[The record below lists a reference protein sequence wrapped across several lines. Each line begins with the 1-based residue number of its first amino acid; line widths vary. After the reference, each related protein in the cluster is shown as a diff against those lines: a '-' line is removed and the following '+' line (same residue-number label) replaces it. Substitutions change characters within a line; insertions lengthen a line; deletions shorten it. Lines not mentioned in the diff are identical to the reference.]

1 MNPNV
6 RTVTDLTTIPASVVQ
21 AGTLTPFA
29 GDVLLLE
36 YSGTAAA
43 LDAILVQAGANKQ
56 QQKISLWVW
65 DGTSTAPFNVV
76 AWFGQFIKVDRDASA
91 YTGDF
96 NLIESKLFGWEVI
109 STGDGTGTVSGSAIG
124 ALNTISFKP
133 ITDFF
138 VDPVVVEGNA
148 GDNLT
153 VLEFYNLQSNSS
165 SNVNGVVA
173 TNIVFSQL
181 ETLISTS
188 QLIAGSWYKI
198 TDFQTAHYIQF
209 SDSISNEEIHTGAIE
224 PMLVQAVSSSELATE
239 IWSTVYPTDKITW
252 KPIFNDRDYDAVLG
266 QSTGVITSRYD
277 TLLKLY
283 RDYDWRNVIFRRW
296 ETVSGSGDYNNYT
309 DTGFAFQDF
318 TPFNLIEGAFD
329 VSVGSGLELNQIGLG
344 LPYQLDNVVF
354 QLDCAVS
361 KVSLGA
367 LSTFQEIF
375 AVNNIDILLDQLCL
389 LEFGNNNIT
398 YVQSNQFDGEVS
410 HNTLVELAESELSY
424 DFLNNTGTFFINNS
438 IDGTFDDNNFSY
450 LENNIVTGDI
460 NRNLFMAG
468 IENKT
473 FTSTA
478 GMQAFSPSV
487 TLLDAVDGD
496 VEQILSGGVLSY
508 VTF

>member
-6 RTVTDLTTIPASVVQ
+6 RTVTDLTTIPLSVAQ

-43 LDAILVQAGANKQ
+43 LDAILVQAGANKE

-65 DGTSTAPFNVV
+65 DGTSTAPFNIT
-76 AWFGQFIKVDRDASA
+76 AWFGKFIKVDRDASA

-138 VDPVVVEGNA
+138 IDPVVVEGNA

-209 SDSISNEEIHTGAIE
+209 SDSIGDEEIHTGAIE

-318 TPFNLIEGAFD
+318 TPFNLALDNFD
-329 VSVGSGLELNQIGLG
+329 VSVGSGLELGQSNLG

-354 QLDCAVS
+354 QLDCVIS
-361 KVSLGA
+361 KVSIGA
-367 LSTFQEIF
+367 TSTFQELF
-375 AVNNIDILLDQLCL
+375 AANNIDVLFDQLCL
-389 LEFGNNNIT
+389 LQFANNNIAF
-398 YVQSNQFDGEVS
+398 VASNQFEGDVRN
-410 HNTLVELAESELSY
+410 NTLVELSESELSD
-424 DFLNNTGTFFINNS
+424 DFLGNIGVSFVENQINGTFE
-438 IDGTFDDNNFSY
+438 DNNFIFLY
-450 LENNIVTGDI
+450 QNVVTGDI
-460 NRNLFMAG
+460 FQNLFMTA
-468 IENKT
+468 IQNKT

-487 TLLDAVDGD
+487 TLFDAVDGD

>member
-1 MNPNV
+1 M
-6 RTVTDLTTIPASVVQ
+6 
-21 AGTLTPFA
+21 
-29 GDVLLLE
+29 
-36 YSGTAAA
+36 
-43 LDAILVQAGANKQ
+43 
-56 QQKISLWVW
+56 
-65 DGTSTAPFNVV
+65 
-76 AWFGQFIKVDRDASA
+76 
-91 YTGDF
+91 
-96 NLIESKLFGWEVI
+96 
-109 STGDGTGTVSGSAIG
+109 
-124 ALNTISFKP
+124 
-133 ITDFF
+133 
-138 VDPVVVEGNA
+138 
-148 GDNLT
+148 
-153 VLEFYNLQSNSS
+153 SS
-165 SNVNGVVA
+165 SNVDPMKKSSIYA
-173 TNIVFSQL
+173 TFGRYYGEKLYKLLFDCCSGLPGSFCYEVLKCLGISPQGDNSKFLNQQGSWEYVSGSEPIEVTYTEL
-181 ETLISTS
+181 LNLISTNT
-188 QLIAGSWYKI
+188 LIAGRQYLI

-209 SDSISNEEIHTGAIE
+209 SDNIGDEEIHTGAIE

-318 TPFNLIEGAFD
+318 TPFNLILGAFD
-329 VSVGSGLELNQIGLG
+329 VSVGSGLELGQIGLG

-354 QLDCAVS
+354 QLDCVVS

-367 LSTFQEIF
+367 ASTFQEIF

-389 LEFGNNNIT
+389 LEFTNNNIK
-398 YVQSNQFDGEVS
+398 YVQSNLFEGDVRN
-410 HNTLVELAESELSY
+410 NTLMELSSNDISD
-424 DFLNNTGTFFINNS
+424 DFLGNIGVSFVENQIN
-438 IDGTFDDNNFSY
+438 GAFEDNNFSFLY
-450 LENNIVTGDI
+450 QNVVTGDI
-460 NRNLFMAG
+460 FQNLFMTA

-478 GMQAFSPSV
+478 GMQVFSPSV

-496 VEQILSGGVLSY
+496 VEQILSGGTLSY